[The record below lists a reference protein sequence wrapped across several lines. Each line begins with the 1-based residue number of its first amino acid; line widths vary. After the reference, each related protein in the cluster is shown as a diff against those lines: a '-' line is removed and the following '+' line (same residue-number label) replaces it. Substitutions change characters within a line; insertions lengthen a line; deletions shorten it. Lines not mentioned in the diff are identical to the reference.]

1 MNNQKEVLFNLYCKL
16 CKHWGKKEDEY
27 PCEECLNEGFNIDSH
42 KPVKWQ
48 EGK

>member
-1 MNNQKEVLFNLYCKL
+1 MNDDREVLFDIYCPL

-27 PCEECLNEGFNIDSH
+27 PCDECLNEGVNTDSH
-42 KPVKWQ
+42 KPLKWQ